1 MEAVQSNPTLQTTI
15 LLLAVVFIPTLAGH
29 FGSHKLTSDD
39 TRIPRQYGNWC
50 LFKRGLTVL

>member
-15 LLLAVVFIPTLAGH
+15 LLLAVVFVSTLAGH
-29 FGSHKLTSDD
+29 FGSHKLTSD

-50 LFKRGLTVL
+50 QFKTVFV